1 MDILA
6 LKAYSMNRFLAG
18 VWSTGKGATAMD
30 IMKEYQRWLEQE
42 LEDAA
47 LTGELQA
54 IQGQEGEIS
63 DRFYADLEFGT
74 AGLRGVLGAG
84 TNRMN
89 IYTVRRATQAYADV
103 LKTRFQQPT
112 AAVAYDSRINSEL
125 FARETAR
132 VFAANGIKTW
142 LYGELMPTP
151 ALSYA
156 VRELGCCAGINIT
169 ASHNPAKYNGYKAY
183 DENGCQITGETADAV
198 MARIKETDLF
208 TGVKLC
214 NYDAAIAD
222 GSIEIIG
229 EALIQK
235 FLDRVLEEQVNPG
248 LCKDA
253 GLKLV
258 YTPLNGA
265 GRRSVLTVLKKMG
278 ITDITVVPEQE
289 WPDGNFPTCPYPNPE
304 ILQAM
309 QKGLDLVEKLGAD
322 LLLATDPD
330 CDRVGTA
337 VLQNG
342 APRLITGN
350 EMGCLLIDYIARSRQ
365 KNGTMPERPVVV
377 KSIVSTSMADAI
389 CQEYGIEVRN
399 TLTGFKYIGEQ
410 IAKLE
415 EAGEEERYLLGFEE
429 SYGYLSGGYVRD
441 KDAVDGS
448 MLICEMA
455 AWYRAQGKN
464 LGEALDE
471 MYEKFGRYLNQVDSY
486 TFEGADGMAKMA
498 GIMESLRK
506 EPPKALAGSAVSAA
520 IDYKTACPEVGGVKM
535 PPANVLS
542 YTLGESS
549 VIVRP
554 SGTEPKLKVYYMVKA
569 KDLPE
574 AQAKK
579 AAFQADIEKI
589 LGIGK

>member
-1 MDILA
+1 MEI
-6 LKAYSMNRFLAG
+6 K
-18 VWSTGKGATAMD
+18 
-30 IMKEYQRWLEQE
+30 KEYRRWMDQK
-42 LEDAA
+42 LEDEA
-47 LTGELQA
+47 LAKELRE
-54 IQGQEGEIS
+54 IEGQEAEIS
-63 DRFYADLEFGT
+63 DRFYTDLEFGT

-103 LKTRFQQPT
+103 LKARFDHPT

-132 VFAANGIKTW
+132 VFAANGIQTW

-156 VRELGCCAGINIT
+156 VRELGCAAGINIT
-169 ASHNPAKYNGYKAY
+169 ASHNPSKYNGYKAY
-183 DENGCQITGETADAV
+183 DENGCQITGETASAV
-198 MARIKETDLF
+198 MKKIGETDLF
-208 TGVKLC
+208 TGVKLAD
-214 NYDAAIAD
+214 YDEAVAAGMIR
-222 GSIEIIG
+222 IIQ
-229 EALIQK
+229 EELIQK
-235 FLDRVLEEQVNPG
+235 FLNRVLEEQINPG

-265 GRRSVLTVLKKMG
+265 GRRSVLTVLGRMG

-289 WPDGNFPTCPYPNPE
+289 MPDGNFPTCPYPNPE
-304 ILQAM
+304 ILEAM
-309 QKGLDLVEKLGAD
+309 QKGLDLAEKLGAD

-342 APRLITGN
+342 SPRLITGN
-350 EMGCLLIDYIARSRQ
+350 EMGCLLIDYIARSKK
-365 KNGTMPERPVVV
+365 KNGAMPDRPVVV
-377 KSIVSTSMADAI
+377 KSIVTTSMADAI

-399 TLTGFKYIGEQ
+399 VLTGFKYIGEQ

-415 EAGEEERYLLGFEE
+415 EAGEADRYLLGFEE

-455 AWYRAQGKN
+455 AWYRSQGKN

-471 MYEKFGRYLNQVDSY
+471 MYAKFGRYLNQVDSY
-486 TFEGADGMAKMA
+486 TFPGADGMAKMS
-498 GIMESLRK
+498 GIMESLRND
-506 EPPKALAGSAVSAA
+506 PPKSVAGAAVTAVT
-520 IDYKTACPEVGGVKM
+520 DYKTACPDVGGVKM

-542 YTLGESS
+542 YTLGEDS

-569 KDLPE
+569 ADLPA
-574 AQAKK
+574 AQARK
-579 AAFQADIEKI
+579 AALEGDIEKI
-589 LGIGK
+589 WGI

>member
-1 MDILA
+1 
-6 LKAYSMNRFLAG
+6 MNYQE
-18 VWSTGKGATAMD
+18 
-30 IMKEYQRWLEQE
+30 EYLRWCAQP

-47 LTGELQA
+47 LARELQDIKGDDKA
-54 IQGQEGEIS
+54 IYE
-63 DRFYADLEFGT
+63 RFYTDLQFGT

-89 IYTVRRATQAYADV
+89 IYTVRRATQAYADY
-103 LKTRFQQPT
+103 LKARYKAPM

-132 VFAANGIKTW
+132 VFAANGVKTW

-156 VRELGCCAGINIT
+156 VRELRCQAGVNIT
-169 ASHNPAKYNGYKAY
+169 ASHNPSKYNGYKAY
-183 DENGCQITGETADAV
+183 DGQGCQITGETADGV
-198 MARIKETDLF
+198 MENIRSTDLF
-208 TGVKLC
+208 DGVKLAD
-214 NYDAAIAD
+214 YDEALST
-222 GSIEIIG
+222 GMIEIIP
-229 EALIQK
+229 EKLIQK
-235 FLDRVLEEQVNPG
+235 FLSRVLEEQVNPG
-248 LCKDA
+248 VCQGA
-253 GLKLV
+253 GLRLV

-278 ITDITVVPEQE
+278 IQDITVVPEQE

-309 QKGLDLVEKLGAD
+309 EKGLALVEKLGAD

-342 APRLITGN
+342 EPRLITGN
-350 EMGCLLIDYIARSRQ
+350 EMGCLLIDYIARSRREA
-365 KNGTMPERPVVV
+365 GTMPKRPVVV
-377 KSIVSTSMADAI
+377 KSIVTTTMADAL
-389 CQEYGIEVRN
+389 CREYGIEVRN

-410 IAKLE
+410 IHQLE
-415 EAGEEERYLLGFEE
+415 KDGEEDRFLLGFEE

-441 KDAVDGS
+441 KDAVDAS

-455 AWYRAQGKN
+455 AWYKRQGKN

-471 MYEKFGRYLNQVDSY
+471 MYARFGRYLNQVDSY
-486 TFEGADGMAKMA
+486 SFEGADGMAKMA
-498 GIMESLRK
+498 GIMEQLRK
-506 EPPKALAGSAVSAA
+506 EPPASLGGYPVASVT
-520 IDYKTACPEVGGVKM
+520 DYRTACPVVGGVQM
-535 PPANVLS
+535 PSADVLA
-542 YTLGESS
+542 YETEVGS

-554 SGTEPKLKVYYMVKA
+554 SGTEPKLKVYYSVKA
-569 KDLPE
+569 SDLPQ
-574 AQAKK
+574 AQSLK
-579 AAFQADIEKI
+579 AAAQKDVEAII
-589 LGIGK
+589 GIK

>member
-1 MDILA
+1 M
-6 LKAYSMNRFLAG
+6 
-18 VWSTGKGATAMD
+18 
-30 IMKEYQRWLEQE
+30 
-42 LEDAA
+42 
-47 LTGELQA
+47 
-54 IQGQEGEIS
+54 
-63 DRFYADLEFGT
+63 
-74 AGLRGVLGAG
+74 
-84 TNRMN
+84 
-89 IYTVRRATQAYADV
+89 
-103 LKTRFQQPT
+103 
-112 AAVAYDSRINSEL
+112 
-125 FARETAR
+125 
-132 VFAANGIKTW
+132 
-142 LYGELMPTP
+142 
-151 ALSYA
+151 
-156 VRELGCCAGINIT
+156 
-169 ASHNPAKYNGYKAY
+169 
-183 DENGCQITGETADAV
+183 
-198 MARIKETDLF
+198 
-208 TGVKLC
+208 
-214 NYDAAIAD
+214 
-222 GSIEIIG
+222 
-229 EALIQK
+229 
-235 FLDRVLEEQVNPG
+235 NPG

-265 GRRSVLTVLKKMG
+265 GRRSVLTVLGKMG

-304 ILQAM
+304 ILEAM

-350 EMGCLLIDYIARSRQ
+350 EMGCLLIDYIARSRI
-365 KNGTMPERPVVV
+365 KNGTMPKNPVVV

-415 EAGEEERYLLGFEE
+415 EAGEEDRYLLGFEE

-455 AWYRAQGKN
+455 AWYRAQGKD

-486 TFEGADGMAKMA
+486 TFEGADGMARMA

-506 EPPKALAGSAVSAA
+506 EPPKAMAGVPVTAVT
-520 IDYKTACPEVGGVKM
+520 DYQTACPDVGGVKM

-542 YTLGESS
+542 YTVGEGS

-554 SGTEPKLKVYYMVKA
+554 SGTEPKLKVYYSIKA
-569 KDLPE
+569 PGLPE
-574 AQAKK
+574 AKAQK
-579 AAFQADIEKI
+579 AAIQADIEKI
-589 LGIGK
+589 LGIAK

>member
-1 MDILA
+1 M
-6 LKAYSMNRFLAG
+6 
-18 VWSTGKGATAMD
+18 
-30 IMKEYQRWLEQE
+30 
-42 LEDAA
+42 
-47 LTGELQA
+47 
-54 IQGQEGEIS
+54 
-63 DRFYADLEFGT
+63 
-74 AGLRGVLGAG
+74 
-84 TNRMN
+84 
-89 IYTVRRATQAYADV
+89 
-103 LKTRFQQPT
+103 
-112 AAVAYDSRINSEL
+112 
-125 FARETAR
+125 
-132 VFAANGIKTW
+132 
-142 LYGELMPTP
+142 
-151 ALSYA
+151 
-156 VRELGCCAGINIT
+156 
-169 ASHNPAKYNGYKAY
+169 
-183 DENGCQITGETADAV
+183 
-198 MARIKETDLF
+198 
-208 TGVKLC
+208 
-214 NYDAAIAD
+214 
-222 GSIEIIG
+222 
-229 EALIQK
+229 
-235 FLDRVLEEQVNPG
+235 
-248 LCKDA
+248 
-253 GLKLV
+253 
-258 YTPLNGA
+258 
-265 GRRSVLTVLKKMG
+265 
-278 ITDITVVPEQE
+278 
-289 WPDGNFPTCPYPNPE
+289 
-304 ILQAM
+304 
-309 QKGLDLVEKLGAD
+309 
-322 LLLATDPD
+322 
-330 CDRVGTA
+330 
-337 VLQNG
+337 
-342 APRLITGN
+342 
-350 EMGCLLIDYIARSRQ
+350 
-365 KNGTMPERPVVV
+365 VV

>member
-1 MDILA
+1 
-6 LKAYSMNRFLAG
+6 
-18 VWSTGKGATAMD
+18 MD

-63 DRFYADLEFGT
+63 DRFYTDLEFGT

-84 TNRMN
+84 INRMN

-103 LKTRFQQPT
+103 LKARFQQPT

-169 ASHNPAKYNGYKAY
+169 ASHNPSKYNGYKAY

-330 CDRVGTA
+330 CDRVGAPPSSKTA
-337 VLQNG
+337 LPASSPATRWAASLSTTSPAPGRKTALCRSARWWLRASFPPPWRMPSARSTALRSEIPSPALSTSGSRLRSWRRPGKRSGTSWALRKAMATFPVAMSGIRTRWMVRCLSVRWPPG
-342 APRLITGN
+342 TAPRGRTW
-350 EMGCLLIDYIARSRQ
+350 
-365 KNGTMPERPVVV
+365 ERPWTRCT
-377 KSIVSTSMADAI
+377 KS
-389 CQEYGIEVRN
+389 
-399 TLTGFKYIGEQ
+399 L
-410 IAKLE
+410 
-415 EAGEEERYLLGFEE
+415 
-429 SYGYLSGGYVRD
+429 
-441 KDAVDGS
+441 
-448 MLICEMA
+448 A
-455 AWYRAQGKN
+455 A
-464 LGEALDE
+464 
-471 MYEKFGRYLNQVDSY
+471 
-486 TFEGADGMAKMA
+486 T
-498 GIMESLRK
+498 
-506 EPPKALAGSAVSAA
+506 
-520 IDYKTACPEVGGVKM
+520 
-535 PPANVLS
+535 
-542 YTLGESS
+542 
-549 VIVRP
+549 
-554 SGTEPKLKVYYMVKA
+554 
-569 KDLPE
+569 
-574 AQAKK
+574 
-579 AAFQADIEKI
+579 
-589 LGIGK
+589 

>member
-1 MDILA
+1 MEI
-6 LKAYSMNRFLAG
+6 K
-18 VWSTGKGATAMD
+18 
-30 IMKEYQRWLEQE
+30 KEYRRWMDQK
-42 LEDAA
+42 LEDEA
-47 LTGELQA
+47 LAKELRE
-54 IQGQEGEIS
+54 IEGQEAEIS
-63 DRFYADLEFGT
+63 DRFYTDLEFGT

-103 LKTRFQQPT
+103 LKARFDHPT

-132 VFAANGIKTW
+132 VFAANGIQTW

-156 VRELGCCAGINIT
+156 VRELGCAAGINIT
-169 ASHNPAKYNGYKAY
+169 ASHNPSKYNGYKAY
-183 DENGCQITGETADAV
+183 DENGCQITGETASAV
-198 MARIKETDLF
+198 MKKIGETDLF
-208 TGVKLC
+208 TGVKLAD
-214 NYDAAIAD
+214 YDEAVAAGMIR
-222 GSIEIIG
+222 IIQ
-229 EALIQK
+229 EELIQK
-235 FLDRVLEEQVNPG
+235 FLNRVLEEQINPG

-265 GRRSVLTVLKKMG
+265 GRRSVLTVLGRMG

-289 WPDGNFPTCPYPNPE
+289 MPDGNFPTCPYPNPE
-304 ILQAM
+304 ILEAM
-309 QKGLDLVEKLGAD
+309 QKGLDLAEKLGAD

-342 APRLITGN
+342 SPRLITGN
-350 EMGCLLIDYIARSRQ
+350 EMGCLLIDYIARSKK
-365 KNGTMPERPVVV
+365 KNNTMPGRPVVV
-377 KSIVSTSMADAI
+377 KSIVTTSMADAI

-399 TLTGFKYIGEQ
+399 VLTGFKYIGEQ

-415 EAGEEERYLLGFEE
+415 EAGEADRYLLGFEE

-455 AWYRAQGKN
+455 AWYRSQGKN

-471 MYEKFGRYLNQVDSY
+471 MYAKFGRYLNQVDSY
-486 TFEGADGMAKMA
+486 TFPGADGMAKMS
-498 GIMESLRK
+498 GIMESLRND
-506 EPPKALAGSAVSAA
+506 PPKSVAGAAVTAVT
-520 IDYKTACPEVGGVKM
+520 DYKTACPDVGGVKM

-542 YTLGESS
+542 YTLGEDS

-569 KDLPE
+569 ADLPA
-574 AQAKK
+574 AQARK
-579 AAFQADIEKI
+579 AALEGDIEKI
-589 LGIGK
+589 WGI

>member
-1 MDILA
+1 MEI
-6 LKAYSMNRFLAG
+6 K
-18 VWSTGKGATAMD
+18 
-30 IMKEYQRWLEQE
+30 KEYRRWMDQK
-42 LEDAA
+42 LEDEA
-47 LTGELQA
+47 LAKELRE
-54 IQGQEGEIS
+54 IEGQEAEIS
-63 DRFYADLEFGT
+63 DRFYTDLEFGT

-103 LKTRFQQPT
+103 LKARFDHPT

-132 VFAANGIKTW
+132 VFAANGIQTW

-156 VRELGCCAGINIT
+156 VRELGCAAGINIT
-169 ASHNPAKYNGYKAY
+169 ASHNPSKYNGYKAY
-183 DENGCQITGETADAV
+183 DENGCQITGETASAV
-198 MARIKETDLF
+198 MKKIGETDLF
-208 TGVKLC
+208 TGVKLAD
-214 NYDAAIAD
+214 YDEAVAAGMIR
-222 GSIEIIG
+222 IIQ
-229 EALIQK
+229 EELIQK
-235 FLDRVLEEQVNPG
+235 FLNRVLEEQINPG

-265 GRRSVLTVLKKMG
+265 GRRSVLTVLGRMG

-289 WPDGNFPTCPYPNPE
+289 MPDGNFPTCPYPNPE
-304 ILQAM
+304 ILEAM
-309 QKGLDLVEKLGAD
+309 QKGLDLAEKLGAD

-342 APRLITGN
+342 SPRLITGN
-350 EMGCLLIDYIARSRQ
+350 EMGCLLIDYIARSKK
-365 KNGTMPERPVVV
+365 KNGAMPDRPVVV
-377 KSIVSTSMADAI
+377 KSIVTTSMADAI

-399 TLTGFKYIGEQ
+399 VLTGFKYIGEQ

-415 EAGEEERYLLGFEE
+415 EAGEADRYLLGFEE

-455 AWYRAQGKN
+455 AWYRSQGKN

-471 MYEKFGRYLNQVDSY
+471 MYAKFGRYLNQVDSY
-486 TFEGADGMAKMA
+486 TFPGADGMAKMS
-498 GIMESLRK
+498 GIMESLRND
-506 EPPKALAGSAVSAA
+506 PPKSVAGAAVTAVT
-520 IDYKTACPEVGGVKM
+520 DYKTACPDVGGVKM

-542 YTLGESS
+542 YTLGEDS

-569 KDLPE
+569 ADLPA

-579 AAFQADIEKI
+579 AALQGDIEKI
-589 LGIGK
+589 LGI

>member
-1 MDILA
+1 MQI
-6 LKAYSMNRFLAG
+6 YE
-18 VWSTGKGATAMD
+18 
-30 IMKEYQRWLEQE
+30 EYRRWLSQE
-42 LEDAA
+42 LEDPA
-47 LTGELQA
+47 LARELQA
-54 IQGQEGEIS
+54 IEGKDEEVN
-63 DRFYADLEFGT
+63 DRFYTDLEFGT

-103 LKTRFQQPT
+103 LLARFDAPT

-132 VFAANGIKTW
+132 VFAANGIKTY

-156 VRELGCCAGINIT
+156 VRELGCAAGINIT
-169 ASHNPAKYNGYKAY
+169 ASHNPSKYNGYKAY
-183 DENGCQITGETADAV
+183 DENGCQITGETANAV

-208 TGVKLC
+208 TGVKLAD
-214 NYDAAIAD
+214 YDAAIA
-222 GSIEIIG
+222 GGTIQIIQ
-229 EALIQK
+229 EELIQR

-265 GRRSVLTVLKKMG
+265 GRRSVLTVLGKMG

-304 ILQAM
+304 ILEAM

-322 LLLATDPD
+322 LPLATDPD
-330 CDRVGTA
+330 CDRVGAA

-350 EMGCLLIDYIARSRQ
+350 EMGCLLIDYIARSRI
-365 KNGTMPERPVVV
+365 KNGTMPKNPVVV

-415 EAGEEERYLLGFEE
+415 EAGEEDRYLLGFEE

-455 AWYRAQGKN
+455 AWYRAQGKD

-486 TFEGADGMAKMA
+486 TFEGADGMARMA

-506 EPPKALAGSAVSAA
+506 EPPKAMAGVPVTAVT
-520 IDYKTACPEVGGVKM
+520 DYQTACPDVGGVKM

-542 YTLGESS
+542 YTVGEGS

-554 SGTEPKLKVYYMVKA
+554 SGTEPKLKVYYSIKA
-569 KDLPE
+569 PGLPE
-574 AQAKK
+574 AKAQK
-579 AAFQADIEKI
+579 AAIQADIEKI
-589 LGIGK
+589 LGIAK

>member
-1 MDILA
+1 MEI
-6 LKAYSMNRFLAG
+6 K
-18 VWSTGKGATAMD
+18 
-30 IMKEYQRWLEQE
+30 KEYRRWMDQK
-42 LEDAA
+42 LEDEA
-47 LTGELQA
+47 LAKELRE
-54 IQGQEGEIS
+54 IEGQEAEIS
-63 DRFYADLEFGT
+63 DRFYTDLEFGT

-103 LKTRFQQPT
+103 LKARFDHPT

-132 VFAANGIKTW
+132 VFAANGIQTW

-156 VRELGCCAGINIT
+156 VRELGCAAGINIT
-169 ASHNPAKYNGYKAY
+169 ASHNPSKYNGYKAY
-183 DENGCQITGETADAV
+183 DENGCQITGETASAV
-198 MARIKETDLF
+198 MKKIGETDLF
-208 TGVKLC
+208 TGVKLAD
-214 NYDAAIAD
+214 YDEAVAAGMIR
-222 GSIEIIG
+222 IIQ
-229 EALIQK
+229 EELIQK
-235 FLDRVLEEQVNPG
+235 FLNRVLEEQINPG

-265 GRRSVLTVLKKMG
+265 GRRSVLTVLGRMG

-289 WPDGNFPTCPYPNPE
+289 MPDGNFPTCPYPNPE
-304 ILQAM
+304 ILEAM
-309 QKGLDLVEKLGAD
+309 QKGLDLAEKLGAD

-342 APRLITGN
+342 SSRLITGN
-350 EMGCLLIDYIARSRQ
+350 EMGCLLIDYIARSKK
-365 KNGTMPERPVVV
+365 KNGAMPDRPVVV
-377 KSIVSTSMADAI
+377 KSIVTTSMADAI

-399 TLTGFKYIGEQ
+399 VLTGFKYIGEQ

-415 EAGEEERYLLGFEE
+415 EAGEADRYLLGFEE

-455 AWYRAQGKN
+455 AWYRSQGKN

-471 MYEKFGRYLNQVDSY
+471 MYAKFGRYLNQVDSY
-486 TFEGADGMAKMA
+486 TFPGADGMAKMS
-498 GIMESLRK
+498 GIMESLRND
-506 EPPKALAGSAVSAA
+506 PPKSVAGAAVTAVT
-520 IDYKTACPEVGGVKM
+520 DYKTACPDVGGVKM

-542 YTLGESS
+542 YTLGEDS

-569 KDLPE
+569 ADLPA

-579 AAFQADIEKI
+579 AALQGDIEKI
-589 LGIGK
+589 LGI

>member
-1 MDILA
+1 MPQIQEEYRRWMGQQLEDEALA
-6 LKAYSMNRFLAG
+6 
-18 VWSTGKGATAMD
+18 
-30 IMKEYQRWLEQE
+30 QE
-42 LEDAA
+42 LRS
-47 LTGELQA
+47 
-54 IQGQEGEIS
+54 IEGREEEIN
-63 DRFYADLEFGT
+63 DRFYTDLEFGT

-103 LKTRFQQPT
+103 LKERFASPT

-132 VFAANGIKTW
+132 VFAANGIKTY

-156 VRELGCCAGINIT
+156 VRELGCSAGINIT
-169 ASHNPAKYNGYKAY
+169 ASHNPSKYNGYKAY
-183 DENGCQITGETADAV
+183 DENGCQITGETANAV
-198 MARIKETDLF
+198 MARIGATDLF

-214 NYDAAIAD
+214 DYDKALAE
-222 GSIEIIG
+222 GSIEIIQ

-235 FLDRVLEEQVNPG
+235 FLNRVLEEQVNPG
-248 LCKDA
+248 ICKGA

-265 GRRSVLTVLKKMG
+265 GRRSVLTVLERMG
-278 ITDITVVPEQE
+278 ISDITVVPEQE

-309 QKGLDLVEKLGAD
+309 QKGLELVEKLGAD

-365 KNGTMPERPVVV
+365 RNGTMPERPVVV

-415 EAGEEERYLLGFEE
+415 ETGEEDRYLLGFEE

-471 MYEKFGRYLNQVDSY
+471 MYQKFGRYLNQVDSY
-486 TFEGADGMAKMA
+486 TFEGADGMARMA
-498 GIMESLRK
+498 GIMEGLRK
-506 EPPKALAGSAVSAA
+506 EPPKALAGEAVTA
-520 IDYKTACPEVGGVKM
+520 ITDYETACPDVGGVRM
-535 PPANVLS
+535 PPANVLA
-542 YTLGESS
+542 YVMGESS

-554 SGTEPKLKVYYMVKA
+554 SGTEPKLKIYYSVKA
-569 KDLPE
+569 AGLEE
-574 AQAKK
+574 AKAQK
-579 AAFQADIEKI
+579 AAFQKDIEGV
-589 LGIGK
+589 LGIAK

>member
-1 MDILA
+1 MQI
-6 LKAYSMNRFLAG
+6 YE
-18 VWSTGKGATAMD
+18 
-30 IMKEYQRWLEQE
+30 EYRRWLSQE
-42 LEDAA
+42 LEDPA
-47 LTGELQA
+47 LARELQA
-54 IQGQEGEIS
+54 IEGKDEEVN
-63 DRFYADLEFGT
+63 DRFYTDLEFGT

-103 LKTRFQQPT
+103 LLARFDAPT

-132 VFAANGIKTW
+132 VFAANGIKTY

-156 VRELGCCAGINIT
+156 VRELGCAAGINIT
-169 ASHNPAKYNGYKAY
+169 ASHNPSKYNGYKAY
-183 DENGCQITGETADAV
+183 DENGCQITGETANAV

-208 TGVKLC
+208 TGVKLAD
-214 NYDAAIAD
+214 YDAAIA
-222 GSIEIIG
+222 GGTIQIIQ
-229 EALIQK
+229 EELIQK

-265 GRRSVLTVLKKMG
+265 GRRSVLTVLGKMG

-304 ILQAM
+304 ILEAM

-342 APRLITGN
+342 APRLIPGN
-350 EMGCLLIDYIARSRQ
+350 ELGCLLIDYIARSRI
-365 KNGTMPERPVVV
+365 KNGTMPKNPVVV

-415 EAGEEERYLLGFEE
+415 EAGEEDRYLLGFEE

-455 AWYRAQGKN
+455 AWYRAQGKD

-486 TFEGADGMAKMA
+486 TFEGADGMARMA

-506 EPPKALAGSAVSAA
+506 EPPKAMAGVPVTAVT
-520 IDYKTACPEVGGVKM
+520 DYQTACPDVGGVKM

-542 YTLGESS
+542 YTVGEGS

-554 SGTEPKLKVYYMVKA
+554 SGTEPKLKVYYSIKA
-569 KDLPE
+569 PGLPE
-574 AQAKK
+574 AKAQK
-579 AAFQADIEKI
+579 AAIQEDIEKI
-589 LGIGK
+589 LGIAK

>member
-1 MDILA
+1 MQI
-6 LKAYSMNRFLAG
+6 YE
-18 VWSTGKGATAMD
+18 
-30 IMKEYQRWLEQE
+30 EYRRWLSQE
-42 LEDAA
+42 LEDPA
-47 LTGELQA
+47 LARELQA
-54 IQGQEGEIS
+54 IEGKDEEVN
-63 DRFYADLEFGT
+63 DRFYTDLEFGT

-103 LKTRFQQPT
+103 LLARFDAPT

-132 VFAANGIKTW
+132 VFAANGIKTY

-156 VRELGCCAGINIT
+156 VRELGCAAGINIT
-169 ASHNPAKYNGYKAY
+169 ASHNPKEYNGYKAY
-183 DENGCQITGETADAV
+183 DENGCQITGETANAV

-208 TGVKLC
+208 TGVKLAD
-214 NYDAAIAD
+214 YDAAIA
-222 GSIEIIG
+222 GGTIQIIQ
-229 EALIQK
+229 EELIQK

-265 GRRSVLTVLKKMG
+265 GRRSVLTVLGKMG

-304 ILQAM
+304 ILEAM

-350 EMGCLLIDYIARSRQ
+350 EMGCLLIDYIARSRI
-365 KNGTMPERPVVV
+365 KNGTMPKNPVVV

-415 EAGEEERYLLGFEE
+415 EAGEEDRYLLGFEE

-455 AWYRAQGKN
+455 AWYRAQGKD

-486 TFEGADGMAKMA
+486 TFEGADGMARMA

-506 EPPKALAGSAVSAA
+506 EPPKAMAGVPVTAVT
-520 IDYKTACPEVGGVKM
+520 DYQTACPDVGGVKM

-542 YTLGESS
+542 YTVGEGS

-554 SGTEPKLKVYYMVKA
+554 SGTEPKLKVYYSIKA
-569 KDLPE
+569 PGLPE
-574 AQAKK
+574 AKAQK
-579 AAFQADIEKI
+579 AAIQEDIEKI
-589 LGIGK
+589 LGIAK

>member
-1 MDILA
+1 MPQIQEEYRRWMGQQLEDEALA
-6 LKAYSMNRFLAG
+6 
-18 VWSTGKGATAMD
+18 
-30 IMKEYQRWLEQE
+30 QE
-42 LEDAA
+42 LRS
-47 LTGELQA
+47 
-54 IQGQEGEIS
+54 IEGREEEIN
-63 DRFYADLEFGT
+63 DRFYTDLEFGT

-103 LKTRFQQPT
+103 LKERFASPT

-132 VFAANGIKTW
+132 VFAANGIKTY

-156 VRELGCCAGINIT
+156 VRELGCSAGINIT
-169 ASHNPAKYNGYKAY
+169 ASHNPSKYNGYKAY
-183 DENGCQITGETADAV
+183 DENGCQITGETANAV
-198 MARIKETDLF
+198 MARIGATDLF

-214 NYDAAIAD
+214 DYDKALAE
-222 GSIEIIG
+222 GSIEIIQ

-235 FLDRVLEEQVNPG
+235 FLNRVLEEQVNPG
-248 LCKDA
+248 ICKGA

-265 GRRSVLTVLKKMG
+265 GRRSVLTVLERMG
-278 ITDITVVPEQE
+278 ISDITVVPEQE

-309 QKGLDLVEKLGAD
+309 QKGLELVEKLGAD

-415 EAGEEERYLLGFEE
+415 ETGEEGRYLLGFEE

-471 MYEKFGRYLNQVDSY
+471 MYQKFGRYLNQVDSY
-486 TFEGADGMAKMA
+486 TFEGADGMARMA
-498 GIMESLRK
+498 GIMEGLRK
-506 EPPKALAGSAVSAA
+506 EPPKALAGEAVTAVT
-520 IDYKTACPEVGGVKM
+520 DYETACPDVGGVRM

-542 YTLGESS
+542 YVMGESS

-554 SGTEPKLKVYYMVKA
+554 SGTEPKLKIYYSVKA
-569 KDLPE
+569 AGLEE
-574 AQAKK
+574 AKAQK
-579 AAFQADIEKI
+579 AAFQKDIEGI
-589 LGIGK
+589 LGIAK